1 MENNKKIEWYDNPN
15 ILTNVILVLAIIII
29 IISQSMAVNSD
40 VSGILMLRN
49 LFNHNFTY
57 IAAIIYFALLKTK
70 IGRRNFN
77 LINALYICLYILNTV
92 ASVFTIFQS
101 FNLSSIIGFLLNL
114 LIVCYMSYTFLRDTR
129 VWIDFNLDKLPFD
142 EVKNDWYYYTVCVIS
157 LILLLINLININ
169 GFNGIVTTLF
179 DTVYIILFGRY
190 IYLYKNYNDNKRIKL
205 LQEKSDKANK
215 SDNDKKSKKK
225 DDK

>member
-57 IAAIIYFALLKTK
+57 IAAIIYFALLNTK

-77 LINALYICLYILNTV
+77 LINTIWYLRFILSFFTYYEYYNTNG
-92 ASVFTIFQS
+92 TTTKDRE
-101 FNLSSIIGFLLNL
+101 N
-114 LIVCYMSYTFLRDTR
+114 SY
-129 VWIDFNLDKLPFD
+129 K
-142 EVKNDWYYYTVCVIS
+142 Y
-157 LILLLINLININ
+157 
-169 GFNGIVTTLF
+169 
-179 DTVYIILFGRY
+179 Y
-190 IYLYKNYNDNKRIKL
+190 IYCF
-205 LQEKSDKANK
+205 
-215 SDNDKKSKKK
+215 
-225 DDK
+225 